1 MSSPAGV
8 KLPEEEFSK
17 IIDTLIDDYKIKNMV
32 TRALTSSIDQATH
45 YVKQKEEEI
54 TRSQKPG

>member
-32 TRALTSSIDQATH
+32 TRTLTSSIDQATH
-45 YVKQKEEEI
+45 YVKQKEEEQI
-54 TRSQKPG
+54 IRVR

>member
-32 TRALTSSIDQATH
+32 TRALTSSIDQAIH
-45 YVKQKEEEI
+45 YVKQKEEEQVI
-54 TRSQKPG
+54 RVR

>member
-1 MSSPAGV
+1 MSSPEGV

-32 TRALTSSIDQATH
+32 TRALIFSIDQGTH
-45 YVKQKEEEI
+45 HVKQEEEEI
-54 TRSQKPG
+54 LI